1 MRNPDNQLSSFQR
14 LWAFSAVLMVSS
26 CAARP
31 PHETGAFKP
40 SELVELRRL
49 DPSIRLDIRYATTK
63 NFAGR
68 AVYSEAR
75 AFLQRPAAEALVRVN
90 KELETLGYRL
100 LVFDGYRPWSVT
112 KLFWDI
118 TPREKRKFV
127 ANPKKGSRHNRGC
140 AVDLSLWDIA
150 TGKEVAMTG
159 AYDEMSPRSY
169 VAYAGGTAEQR
180 AKRDLLRSKME
191 QHGFKVIPDEW
202 WHFDYQD
209 WRSYRIQNIPFEKL

>member
-1 MRNPDNQLSSFQR
+1 MRNPTIKTSSLQR
-14 LWAFSAVLMVSS
+14 FWTCLVVLMMGSS
-26 CAARP
+26 AAKP
-31 PHETGAFKP
+31 PDKTGTFKP
-40 SELVELRRL
+40 SELVELQEL

-63 NFAGR
+63 NFARR
-68 AVYSEAR
+68 AVYSQAR

-90 KELETLGYRL
+90 KELKPLGYQL

-112 KLFWDI
+112 KIFWDI
-118 TPREKRKFV
+118 TPRQQRKFV

-150 TGKEVAMTG
+150 TGKEVAMPS

-169 VAYAGGTAEQR
+169 IAYSGGTTAQR
-180 AKRDLLRSKME
+180 TKRDLLRSKME
-191 QHGFKVIPDEW
+191 RHGFKAIREEW

-209 WRSYRIQNIPFEKL
+209 WRSYRIHNVPFEKL